1 MKVMY
6 QGKKIELEEPEQ
18 GEKEL
23 QPISMYDDELDLR
36 DTIEFTEDMLEEIKE
51 KNGEDHD

>member
-6 QGKKIELEEPEQ
+6 QGKEIELEEPEQ

-51 KNGEDHD
+51 KNGEDHE